1 MQFDNPLIV
10 QSDRTLLLDVHAPLA
25 ADCRNDLIPFAELE
39 RSPEHLHTYRL
50 TPLSLWNATS
60 AGFTAEDAVEVLKKY
75 ARYDVPQ
82 SVVMWISETAGR
94 FGKLRL
100 LPGIKVKV
108 PLKPSKEMEAG
119 VAERANVQGGESASG
134 SEGDGGAS
142 ASAGENSKPGKQA
155 KPGQSESSQTAGNLQ
170 NGKAAENCQADA
182 NSAESSQTAG
192 NSQSGKAADN
202 GQTDSVANPAD
213 CQYIEEQYLYLVTA
227 YRQVFLEIA
236 ANPAAKKLLTPCTYD
251 ENAVT
256 ERAELSEDEK
266 KYCFSLKLTDRGTVK
281 QVLLKSLWPVKD
293 EIQLEDGEPLDF
305 SLRETTNKGASFE
318 IRDYQK
324 AAAQALVGNKGP
336 GTGFGTIVLPCGA
349 GKTIVGMQV
358 MDLLKT
364 STLIITTNISAVHQ
378 WIQELLDKSNLKPEQ
393 IAEYTGENKEIKE
406 VTVATY
412 QVLTWRPEK
421 DGPYPHFSIFRERKW
436 GLIIY
441 DEVHMLPAPVFRVVA
456 ELQAVRRVG
465 LTATL
470 VREDGCEGFVF
481 SLVGPKRYD
490 VPWKELEK
498 TGWIATAECVE
509 IRLDLPESQEVDY
522 AVSAARV
529 KHRIASENPKKFEIA
544 KALIKMYPEDKILVI
559 GQYISQLEKIAEDL
573 KVPII
578 TGKTPNQERDKI
590 YADFR
595 AGKIHVLIV
604 SKVANF
610 AIDLPDASIAIQ
622 ISGTFGSRQEEA
634 QRLGRILRP
643 KERTSRFFT
652 LITRNTVEED
662 FGSNR
667 QKFLAEQGYSYRI
680 LRYSEPGDLDELK
693 ENIAL
698 PEGCGSAF

>member
-10 QSDRTLLLDVHAPLA
+10 QGDRTLLLDVHAPLA
-25 ADCRNDLIPFAELE
+25 NECRNDLIPFAELE

-60 AGFTAEDAVEVLKKY
+60 AGLTPDDAVAVLEKY

-82 SVVMWISETAGR
+82 NITMWIKETASR

-100 LPGIKVKV
+100 IPGPVIQVPVKTAEV
-108 PLKPSKEMEAG
+108 LKAHVG
-119 VAERANVQGGESASG
+119 V
-134 SEGDGGAS
+134 
-142 ASAGENSKPGKQA
+142 
-155 KPGQSESSQTAGNLQ
+155 
-170 NGKAAENCQADA
+170 
-182 NSAESSQTAG
+182 
-192 NSQSGKAADN
+192 
-202 GQTDSVANPAD
+202 DSVSTV
-213 CQYIEEQYLYLVTA
+213 EEQYLYLVA
-227 YRQVFLEIA
+227 NARNVYLEIK
-236 ANPAAKKLLTPCTYD
+236 ANPHAKKLLEPCEYAPD
-251 ENAVT
+251 EIKNPVELT
-256 ERAELSEDEK
+256 EEEK
-266 KYCFSLKLTDRGTVK
+266 QYCFRLKLTDRGTIK
-281 QVLLKSLWPVKD
+281 QVLLNSLWPVKD
-293 EIQLEDGEPLDF
+293 EVQLEDGEPLDF
-305 SLRETTNKGASFE
+305 NLREETSAGKPFE
-318 IRDYQK
+318 IRGYQRS
-324 AAAQALVGNKGP
+324 AAQALVGNKGP

-349 GKTIVGMQV
+349 GKTIVGMTV

-378 WIQELLDKSNLKPEQ
+378 WIQELKDKSNLTDEQ
-393 IAEYTGENKEIKE
+393 IAEYTGENKTLAP

-412 QVLTWRPEK
+412 QILTWRPEK
-421 DGPYPHFSIFRERKW
+421 DGPYPHFSIFTKRKW

-470 VREDGCEGFVF
+470 VREDGCEGYVF

-498 TGWIATAECVE
+498 AHWIAKAECIEV
-509 IRLDLPESQEVDY
+509 RLDLPESQEIEY
-522 AVSAARV
+522 AVASAREKHKLASVNEIKNIVTQKIIAR
-529 KHRIASENPKKFEIA
+529 
-544 KALIKMYPEDKILVI
+544 YPDDKILVI
-559 GQYISQLEKIAEDL
+559 GQYLDQLNTIAKEL
-573 KVPII
+573 NAPII
-578 TGKTPNQERDKI
+578 TGKTPNVERDQI
-590 YADFR
+590 YKSFR
-595 AGKIHVLIV
+595 EGKIHVLVV

-667 QKFLAEQGYSYRI
+667 QKFLAEQGYSYKI
-680 LRYSEPGDLDELK
+680 LRYTQESDLNEL
-693 ENIAL
+693 ENN
-698 PEGCGSAF
+698 